1 MDNEENNRKKE
12 KEQLKSQTTTIL
24 VFSIAV
30 LLFGLYD
37 FIQSFIKLGEIEA
50 IHRQTLL
57 GKGLMAILMAGL
69 IGYIAY
75 NIKRGQIFV
84 YKNTQCFWWIGLI
97 TFIDNEITERLYDID
112 TGQVPFLIIY
122 FLIYIGYILKIG
134 VHMKEDEDLTI

>member
-1 MDNEENNRKKE
+1 MDNEKNNRKKE

-24 VFSIAV
+24 VLSIAV

-57 GKGLMAILMAGL
+57 GKGLMAVLMAGL

-84 YKNTQCFWWIGLI
+84 YKNTVHSLGSAA
-97 TFIDNEITERLYDID
+97 RLRRVFFSFGGWAARYAACIS
-112 TGQVPFLIIY
+112 GRRSSVMRSASSNRHF
-122 FLIYIGYILKIG
+122 
-134 VHMKEDEDLTI
+134 

>member
-112 TGQVPFLIIY
+112 TGQVPFLIIF

>member
-12 KEQLKSQTTTIL
+12 KEQLKSQTTSIL
-24 VFSIAV
+24 VLSIAV

-75 NIKRGQIFV
+75 NIKRGHPLLV
-84 YKNTQCFWWIGLI
+84 VL
-97 TFIDNEITERLYDID
+97 RLR
-112 TGQVPFLIIY
+112 
-122 FLIYIGYILKIG
+122 K
-134 VHMKEDEDLTI
+134 

>member
-57 GKGLMAILMAGL
+57 GKGLMAVLMAGL

-112 TGQVPFLIIY
+112 TGQVPFLIIF

>member
-1 MDNEENNRKKE
+1 MDNEKNNRKKE
-12 KEQLKSQTTTIL
+12 KEQLKSQTTSIL
-24 VFSIAV
+24 VLSIAV

-84 YKNTQCFWWIGLI
+84 NKNTQCFWWIGLI
-97 TFIDNEITERLYDID
+97 TFIDNEITERLYHID
-112 TGQVPFLIIY
+112 TGQVPFLTIF

>member
-1 MDNEENNRKKE
+1 MDNQENNRKKE
-12 KEQLKSQTTTIL
+12 KEQLKSHTTTIL
-24 VFSIAV
+24 VFCIAV
-30 LLFGLYD
+30 FLFGLGD

-50 IHRQTLL
+50 IHRKTLL
-57 GKGLMAILMAGL
+57 GQGLMAILMAGL

-84 YKNTQCFWWIGLI
+84 YKNAQCFWWIGLI

-112 TGQVPFLIIY
+112 TGRVPFLIIF
-122 FLIYIGYILKIG
+122 FLIYIGSILKIG

>member
-112 TGQVPFLIIY
+112 TGQVPFLFFF

>member
-12 KEQLKSQTTTIL
+12 KEQLKSQTTSIL
-24 VFSIAV
+24 VLSIAV

-112 TGQVPFLIIY
+112 TGQVPFLTIF

-134 VHMKEDEDLTI
+134 VHIKEDEDLTI

>member
-12 KEQLKSQTTTIL
+12 KEQLKSQTTSIL
-24 VFSIAV
+24 VLSIAV

-75 NIKRGQIFV
+75 NIKRGRIFV

-112 TGQVPFLIIY
+112 TGQVPFLIIF

>member
-12 KEQLKSQTTTIL
+12 KEQLKSQTTSIL
-24 VFSIAV
+24 VLSIAV

-50 IHRQTLL
+50 FHRQTLL

-97 TFIDNEITERLYDID
+97 TFIDNEITERLYHID
-112 TGQVPFLIIY
+112 TGQVPFLTIF
-122 FLIYIGYILKIG
+122 FLMYIGYILKIG

>member
-1 MDNEENNRKKE
+1 MDNEKNNRKKE
-12 KEQLKSQTTTIL
+12 KEQLKSQTTSIL
-24 VFSIAV
+24 VLSIAV

-112 TGQVPFLIIY
+112 TGQVPFLIIF

>member
-97 TFIDNEITERLYDID
+97 TFIDNEITERLFDID
-112 TGQVPFLIIY
+112 SGQVPFLIIF

>member
-1 MDNEENNRKKE
+1 MNNEENNRKKE
-12 KEQLKSQTTTIL
+12 KEQLKSQTTSIL
-24 VFSIAV
+24 VLSIAV

-112 TGQVPFLIIY
+112 TGQVPFLIIF

>member
-84 YKNTQCFWWIGLI
+84 YKNTQCFWWIGII

-112 TGQVPFLIIY
+112 TGQVPFLIIF

>member
-112 TGQVPFLIIY
+112 TGLVPFLIIF

>member
-112 TGQVPFLIIY
+112 TGQVPFLIIF

-134 VHMKEDEDLTI
+134 VHMKEDEDITI

>member
-1 MDNEENNRKKE
+1 MDHQENNRKKE
-12 KEQLKSQTTTIL
+12 KEQLKSQTTSIL
-24 VFSIAV
+24 VLSIAV

-112 TGQVPFLIIY
+112 TGQVPFLIIF
-122 FLIYIGYILKIG
+122 FLIYIGYIFKIG

>member
-12 KEQLKSQTTTIL
+12 KEQLKSQTTSIL
-24 VFSIAV
+24 VLSIAV

-97 TFIDNEITERLYDID
+97 TFIDNEITERLYHID
-112 TGQVPFLIIY
+112 TGQVPFLTIF
-122 FLIYIGYILKIG
+122 FLMYIGYILKIG

>member
-1 MDNEENNRKKE
+1 MDNEKNNRKKE
-12 KEQLKSQTTTIL
+12 KEQLKSQTTSIL
-24 VFSIAV
+24 VLSIAV

-57 GKGLMAILMAGL
+57 GKGLMAVLMAGL

-97 TFIDNEITERLYDID
+97 TFIDNEITERLYHID
-112 TGQVPFLIIY
+112 TGQVPFLIIF

>member
-12 KEQLKSQTTTIL
+12 KEQLKSQTTSIL
-24 VFSIAV
+24 VLSIAV

-112 TGQVPFLIIY
+112 TGQVPFLIIF

>member
-24 VFSIAV
+24 VLSIAV

-112 TGQVPFLIIY
+112 TGQVPFLIIF

>member
-1 MDNEENNRKKE
+1 MDHQENNRKKE
-12 KEQLKSQTTTIL
+12 KEQLKSHTTTIL
-24 VFSIAV
+24 VFCFAV
-30 LLFGLYD
+30 LLLGLYD

-57 GKGLMAILMAGL
+57 GRGLMGILMAGL

-84 YKNTQCFWWIGLI
+84 HKNAQCFWWIGLI
-97 TFIDNEITERLYDID
+97 AFIDNEITERLYDIH
-112 TGQVPFLIIY
+112 TGPVPFLIIF
-122 FLIYIGYILKIG
+122 FLIYIGYIFKIG

>member
-1 MDNEENNRKKE
+1 MNNEENNRKKE

-75 NIKRGQIFV
+75 NIKRGRIFV

-112 TGQVPFLIIY
+112 TGQVPFLIIF